1 MVLRKVG
8 KKIQLFSIYLQI
20 SKIASKNVFG
30 LPKQINTQVIRIFN
44 FYLTTF
50 ATRNKD
56 SKNYEKSY

>member
-1 MVLRKVG
+1 M
-8 KKIQLFSIYLQI
+8 QLFSIYLQI
-20 SKIASKNVFG
+20 SKIALKNVFG